1 MVEQGSN
8 SLETPIAKL
17 LSGGRSQ
24 LFVFFDEAVDQGDEF
39 FAGAGKDEG
48 PGCGIP
54 VEFETGGEG
63 RDPDLANRGIGSD
76 DELGGWFFKDDVED
90 AVLLFDFE
98 AGFVFFFTGDEVL
111 LECFECA
118 FGGASEF
125 EFVLHETS
133 LAIEGDGSCQA
144 GGRQLLAV
152 RY

>member
-1 MVEQGSN
+1 LASQAANESEQDP
-8 SLETPIAKL
+8 LE
-17 LSGGRSQ
+17 
-24 LFVFFDEAVDQGDEF
+24 LFVFFDEAVDERDEF

-98 AGFVFFFTGDEVL
+98 AGGPL
-111 LECFECA
+111 S
-118 FGGASEF
+118 ASP
-125 EFVLHETS
+125 
-133 LAIEGDGSCQA
+133 AIASGRLVIGSQDGKLFCL
-144 GGRQLLAV
+144 G
-152 RY
+152 